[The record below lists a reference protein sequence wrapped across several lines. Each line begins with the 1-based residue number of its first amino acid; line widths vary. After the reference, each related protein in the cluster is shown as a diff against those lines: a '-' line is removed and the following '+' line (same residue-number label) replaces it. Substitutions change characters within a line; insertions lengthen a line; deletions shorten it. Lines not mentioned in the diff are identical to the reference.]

1 MSAMASPFDLTR
13 AVDEAADLE
22 QGNCTGCGAHL
33 RSEMTVCEYCRRQ
46 TPYGARRA
54 RLARLAQNNV
64 ASTHWAQYGGLP
76 TQQHPLDA
84 PLSQR
89 NPWRRDWQ

>member
-1 MSAMASPFDLTR
+1 MSAMASPLDLTR
-13 AVDEAADLE
+13 AVDEAEDLE

-54 RLARLAQNNV
+54 RLARLAQNNPV
-64 ASTHWAQYGGLP
+64 PTHWAQYGERP
-76 TQQHPLDA
+76 AQQHPLDT
-84 PLSQR
+84 STGQY
-89 NPWRRDWQ
+89 NPWSRR